1 MSSSESKN
9 VLSALA
15 GAGTDTI
22 TTRPVIMGTNG
33 MVTSGHYLASRIGL
47 SVLEDGGNAV
57 DAGVSMGFALAVLE
71 PYIYGI
77 GGEVPILIYL
87 AKEKKVLALSGQG
100 YAPANSS
107 IDVFRKMG
115 IDAIPGDGLLAA
127 VVPDAVSTWI
137 TALSLYGTMDL
148 SRVLSPAHDLALN
161 GFPMYETLRAAIER
175 SSAQFLNDWPTSA
188 RAFLPED
195 RLMEVGEI
203 WVQPDLAGMFKKLM
217 EAENTG
223 KKRGRQEGLQAAHD
237 VFYKGEIAER
247 ISDFSQ
253 NTSWPDSTGKRNRGL
268 ITGEDL
274 AGYATRVEGPVTIN
288 YRGIDVYK
296 CGPWTQGP
304 VFLQQLS
311 ILEGYDLSA
320 IGHNSDE
327 YVHLLIETA
336 KLAFAD
342 RERYYGDPDFV
353 NVPLDILLSH
363 EYAAQRRD
371 LIHPNRAS
379 MELCPGNAPA
389 TDPVKREGG
398 SDLHKGDTTHLD
410 AVDRWGNMI
419 SATPSGG
426 WFRSSP
432 VIDGLGFPL
441 GTRMQMFYL
450 DPGHANALMPC
461 KRPRTTLTPSL
472 ALKNGEPFMVFGTP
486 GGDQQDQWTLQFF
499 LNHVDFG
506 MNLQEAVDAPNFH
519 SSHFPAS
526 FYPHSAEP
534 GGMAIE
540 NRVPTEVI
548 ESLKGKGHDVH
559 VVHAWSH
566 GRVLGIRYDADTGL
580 IQGAASPR
588 LETGY
593 AMGW

>member
-1 MSSSESKN
+1 MKTSDSKD
-9 VLSALA
+9 VLSSLA
-15 GAGTDTI
+15 GAGTDHI

-47 SVLEDGGNAV
+47 NVLEDGGNAV
-57 DAGVSMGFALAVLE
+57 DAGVAMGFALAVLE

-77 GGEVPILIYL
+77 GGEVPILVYL

-100 YAPANSS
+100 HAPRNSS
-107 IDVFRKMG
+107 IEVFKKMG
-115 IDAIPGDGLLAA
+115 IDTIPGDGLLATC
-127 VVPDAVSTWI
+127 VPDAVSTWI
-137 TALSLYGTMDL
+137 TALSRFGTMDL
-148 SRVLSPAHDLALN
+148 ARVLAPSWDLARN
-161 GFPMYETLRAAIER
+161 GFPMYGRLREAIET
-175 SSAQFLNDWPTSA
+175 SADQFRENWPTSA
-188 RAFLPED
+188 RAYLPEE
-195 RLMEVGEI
+195 RVPEVGEI
-203 WVQPDLAGMFKKLM
+203 WAQPDLAGMFKVLLDA
-217 EAENTG
+217 EARKR
-223 KKRGRQEGLQAAHD
+223 KKGREEGLNAAKEA
-237 VFYKGEIAER
+237 FYSGAVAEK
-247 ISDFSQ
+247 IVDFAR
-253 NTSWPDSTGKRNRGL
+253 NTSWPDSTGKRNSGL
-268 ITGEDL
+268 LVAEDL
-274 AGYATRVEGPVTIN
+274 TGYGTRVEDPVNVN

-311 ILEGYDLSA
+311 ILEGYDLGSM
-320 IGHNSDE
+320 GHNTPE

-342 RERYYGDPDFV
+342 REKYYGDPDYV
-353 NVPLDILLSH
+353 KVPLEKLLSSD
-363 EYAAQRRD
+363 YAAERRK
-371 LIHPNRAS
+371 LIDPDRAS
-379 MELCPGNAPA
+379 LELRPGNASA
-389 TDPVKREGG
+389 YDPKKIKGG
-398 SDLHKGDTTHLD
+398 SDIHRGDTTHLD

-432 VIDGLGFPL
+432 VIEGLGFPL

-450 DPGHANALMPC
+450 DQAHANALMPG

-472 ALKNGEPFMVFGTP
+472 ALKDGQPFMVFGTP

-499 LNHVDFG
+499 LNCVDFG

-534 GGMAIE
+534 GAMAIE
-540 NRVPTEVI
+540 NRVPEETI
-548 ESLKGKGHDVH
+548 EALRVKGHDVQ
-559 VVHAWSH
+559 VVRGWSH
-566 GRVLGIRYDADTGL
+566 GRVLGIRYDAETGVMH
-580 IQGAASPR
+580 GAASPR

>member
-1 MSSSESKN
+1 MKSSDSKD

-15 GAGTDTI
+15 GSGTDHI
-22 TTRPVIMGTNG
+22 TTRPVIMGTHG

-57 DAGVSMGFALAVLE
+57 DAGVAMGFALSVLE

-100 YAPANSS
+100 HAPANSS
-107 IDVFRKMG
+107 IEVFKKMG
-115 IDAIPGDGLLAA
+115 IDTIPGDGLLATC
-127 VVPDAVSTWI
+127 VPDAVSTWI
-137 TALSLYGTMDL
+137 TALSRFGTMEL
-148 SRVLSPAHDLALN
+148 ARVLTPAWDIARN
-161 GFPMYETLRAAIER
+161 GFPMYGRLRDAIET
-175 SSAQFLNDWPTSA
+175 SAQQFLQDWPTSGKA
-188 RAFLPED
+188 YMPRGRVP
-195 RLMEVGEI
+195 EVGEV
-203 WVQPDLAGMFKKLM
+203 WKQPDLAAMFKKLID
-217 EAENTG
+217 AE
-223 KKRGRQEGLQAAHD
+223 GRNRRKGRKEGLEVARD
-237 VFYKGEIAER
+237 VFYKGEIAEQ
-247 ISDFSQ
+247 IIEFAK
-253 NTSWPDSTGKRNRGL
+253 NTNWPDSTGKHNSGL
-268 ITGEDL
+268 LSVDDL
-274 AGYATRVEGPVTIN
+274 EGYATRIEDPVSLN

-304 VFLQQLS
+304 VFLQQLA
-311 ILEGYDLSA
+311 ILKGYDLA
-320 IGHNSDE
+320 ALGHNSPE
-327 YVHLLIETA
+327 YIHLLIETA

-342 RERYYGDPDFV
+342 REKYYGDPDFV
-353 NVPLDILLSH
+353 DVPLDTLLSE

-371 LIHPNRAS
+371 LIAHDSAS
-379 MELCPGNAPA
+379 MELRPGNAPA
-389 TDPVKREGG
+389 GNPVKLEDG
-398 SDLHKGDTTHLD
+398 SDLHRGDTTHLD

-432 VIDGLGFPL
+432 VIEGLGFPL

-450 DPGHANALMPC
+450 DPDHANALMPG

-472 ALKNGEPFMVFGTP
+472 AMKDGKPFMVFGTP

-499 LNHVDFG
+499 LNHLDFG
-506 MNLQEAVDAPNFH
+506 MDLQEAADAPNFH

-534 GGMAIE
+534 GAMAIE
-540 NRVPTEVI
+540 NRIPEETI
-548 ESLKGKGHDVH
+548 EALRAKGHEVQ
-559 VVHAWSH
+559 VVRGWSH
-566 GRVLGIRYDADTGL
+566 GRVLGIRYDADTGVMY
-580 IQGAASPR
+580 GAASPR

-593 AMGW
+593 AMGY